1 MKITGPVAS
10 IIITLI
16 ITIGIL
22 FGLGSFNREIKNY
35 ATVNYEKGY
44 KRIGII
50 YQERI
55 FTEAILSINGD
66 EITRGDFDTIRNVM
80 NQEIEVSG
88 GNIDTFNLG
97 DGFSI
102 FANVGIEWLA
112 SESDFRLTLKDF
124 TKSSTIEN
132 PLKYQ
137 KLLEELDQLESFAIE
152 EREIVSFESL
162 EFSSPPASGFT
173 FLMPKIIEF
182 IQNFS

>member
-16 ITIGIL
+16 VTIGIL

-35 ATVNYEKGY
+35 ATVNFETGY
-44 KRIGII
+44 KRIGVI
-50 YQERI
+50 YEERI
-55 FTEAILSINGD
+55 FTEAILSMDGN
-66 EITRGDFDTIRNVM
+66 EITRGDFDTIRNFM

-88 GNIDTFNLG
+88 GNTDTFNFG

-102 FANVGIEWLA
+102 SANVGIEWLA
-112 SESDFRLTLKDF
+112 SESNFKLSLKDF
-124 TKSSTIEN
+124 KKSSTIEN

-137 KLLEELDQLESFAIE
+137 KLLEELNQLESFAIE
-152 EREIVSFESL
+152 ERQIASFEAL

-173 FLMPKIIEF
+173 FLMPRIIEF
-182 IQNFS
+182 LENFS

>member
-1 MKITGPVAS
+1 MINGFRN
-10 IIITLI
+10 I
-16 ITIGIL
+16 ITIYSSNEGEKNYETLTTKIEEL
-22 FGLGSFNREIKNY
+22 LDSYSLLNDGSSSGSLNREIKNY

-55 FTEAILSINGD
+55 FTEAILSSNGD

-102 FANVGIEWLA
+102 FA
-112 SESDFRLTLKDF
+112 
-124 TKSSTIEN
+124 TI
-132 PLKYQ
+132 
-137 KLLEELDQLESFAIE
+137 
-152 EREIVSFESL
+152 
-162 EFSSPPASGFT
+162 
-173 FLMPKIIEF
+173 
-182 IQNFS
+182 